1 MNPRLESARHHAQ
14 AAVQAAAQT
23 VNRRAAPTLDRW
35 AAGIAGHTPATTN
48 SRGATAGGGWGSP
61 GIYLGCQPAKDGGPI
76 WSGPE
81 RHCLV
86 VGPPRSGK
94 TSSVVIP
101 TIALHPGPIVA
112 TSTKYDLL
120 AATAWRRS
128 HLGRCWLWDP
138 AATNQMPEGIKPLRW
153 SPLQG
158 CADWDTA
165 VARAWALATAARP
178 WQHHTDAAHWVERA
192 QALLAPL
199 LHAAA
204 LTTGDLAVLLDWL
217 HRRNLDDPLNI
228 LARHRAGIAHGL
240 LSGIEATEARELS
253 GIYSTADSLLAAYR
267 TNAALDAARRPNF
280 DPDAFAASH
289 DTVYLCAPGDTQ
301 AQYAPLIVA
310 LLHHIRRS
318 ILRRSQPW
326 PPMIWALDE
335 VANIAPLPDLPAI
348 VADSAAQGLLI
359 LACLQDLSQA
369 RWRWGP
375 AADGFLTLFADKIV
389 LPGVA
394 DLATLN
400 TISAMAGEIEVRR
413 TTRTVPFLFS
423 GGHASQSTHWERRP
437 LLPPGVIAQGRP
449 GHALLLTGAHPANI
463 ALTLW
468 YNTAVLR
475 QLLQPSP

>member
-1 MNPRLESARHHAQ
+1 MNPHLQRTRRHAQ
-14 AAVQAAAQT
+14 NAAAIL
-23 VNRRAAPTLDRW
+23 NRRAGPTLDRL
-35 AAGIAGHTPATTN
+35 AAAVAGQTPATTKTQGPN
-48 SRGATAGGGWGSP
+48 SGGGWGWP
-61 GIYLGCQPAKDGGPI
+61 GIYLGARPVKGGDPV

-81 RHCLV
+81 RHVLV

-94 TSSVVIP
+94 TSAVVIP

-128 HLGRCWLWDP
+128 HVGRCWLWDP
-138 AATNQMPEGIKPLRW
+138 ANIRRAPDGITPLRW

-158 CADWDTA
+158 CHEWDAA

-178 WQHHTDAAHWVERA
+178 WQHHSDAAHWIERA

-204 LTTGDLAVLLDWL
+204 LAESDLGVLLDWL
-217 HRRNLDDPLNI
+217 HRRQLDRPLDI
-228 LARHRAGIAHGL
+228 LARHRSGIAHGL
-240 LSGIEATEARELS
+240 LCGIEATDNRELS

-267 TNAALDAARRPNF
+267 TDAALDAARAPNF
-280 DPDAFAASH
+280 DPDAFAGSG

-310 LLHHIRRS
+310 LLHHIRRA
-318 ILRRSQPW
+318 ILRRRRPW
-326 PPMIWALDE
+326 PPMIWCLDE
-335 VANIAPLPDLPAI
+335 VANIAPLPDLPNI

-369 RWRWGP
+369 RARWGP
-375 AADGFLTLFADKIV
+375 AADGFLTLFADKII

-394 DLATLN
+394 DLATLQ
-400 TISAMAGEIEVRR
+400 TISAMAGETEIRR
-413 TTRTVPFLFS
+413 TTQTVPIPLLFG
-423 GGHASQSTHWERRP
+423 GGHASRATHWERRP

-449 GHALLLTGAHPANI
+449 GHALLLAGAHPATL
-463 ALTLW
+463 ALTPW
-468 YNTAVLR
+468 YDTPALR
-475 QLLQPSP
+475 QHLQPQ